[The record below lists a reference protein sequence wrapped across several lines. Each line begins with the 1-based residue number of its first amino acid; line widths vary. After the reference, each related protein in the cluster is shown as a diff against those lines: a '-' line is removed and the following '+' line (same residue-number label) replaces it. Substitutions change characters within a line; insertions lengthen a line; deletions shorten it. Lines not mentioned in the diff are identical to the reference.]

1 MVLFD
6 RVDLLQIEK
15 TGYELIREG
24 MKVLEEEVGKA
35 CNRETIAKA
44 KLSKLMTMTSEDFE
58 QNTEIIGNSELM
70 NSEDFFTLGKI
81 KDYDGFRN

>member
-1 MVLFD
+1 MIF

-24 MKVLEEEVGKA
+24 MKVLEEEAGKG

-44 KLSKLMTMTSEDFE
+44 KLTKLMTLTSEDFE
-58 QNTEIIGNSELM
+58 QNTDIIGESELM
-70 NSEDFFTLGKI
+70 NSEDFFTLGNE
-81 KDYDGFRN
+81 KDYFD